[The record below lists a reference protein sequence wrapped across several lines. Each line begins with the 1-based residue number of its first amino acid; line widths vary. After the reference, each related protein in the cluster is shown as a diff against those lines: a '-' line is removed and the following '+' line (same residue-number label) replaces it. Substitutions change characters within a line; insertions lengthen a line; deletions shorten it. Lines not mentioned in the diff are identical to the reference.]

1 MVLRSREAAAEI
13 PHRASGFFGKAVK
26 ETSKPESPPV
36 SVLSSSS
43 AARRLVTSLVSAG
56 CDVFFGIPGGPI
68 SPVFEAIRVTA
79 GARLVESRHETAA
92 AFEAAAFYRISG
104 RVPVVVVTAGPGATN
119 VVTGVASAY
128 MERIPML
135 LIVGD
140 VAWAASGGRLAQ
152 DSGPE
157 GLDAEAIL
165 SSVTRARVRAS
176 ASRTVVPQAMA
187 ALDVAVNPGAR
198 GPGLF
203 VLPLDCAVGECHG
216 IDMGVD
222 TSPRASGRAPADRD
236 VELSLDCLRSAS
248 RPLVVVGA
256 GSRHRIA
263 EVTRLVDKLGV
274 PFVTTPS
281 AKGLVSE
288 LHPMS
293 LRNGGIA
300 ASVWAQKYTEQPVDV
315 CLALGTD
322 LDDSSVGSTRY
333 CGQGGLLVHVDT
345 DPRVFGRNL
354 STHLGVVADV
364 GAF

>member
-119 VVTGVASAY
+119 VVTGIASAY
-128 MERIPML
+128 LERIPML

-157 GLDAEAIL
+157 GLDVEAML
-165 SSVTRARVRAS
+165 LPVTRARVRAS
-176 ASRTVVPQAMA
+176 ASRSVVSQAMA
-187 ALDVAVNPGAR
+187 ALDAAVRPETR
-198 GPGLF
+198 GPALF
-203 VLPLDCAVGECHG
+203 VLPLDLTVGECP
-216 IDMGVD
+216 DVD
-222 TSPRASGRAPADRD
+222 VTVHATPREAGRAPASRD
-236 VELSLDCLRSAS
+236 VRLTIDALRKAS
-248 RPLVVVGA
+248 HPLVVVGA
-256 GSRHRIA
+256 GCRHRIT
-263 EVTRLVDKLGV
+263 EVKRLIDSLGV

-281 AKGLVSE
+281 AKGLISE

-300 ASVWAQKYTEQPVDV
+300 ASLWAQKYTESPVDV

-345 DPRVFGRNL
+345 DPRVFGRHL